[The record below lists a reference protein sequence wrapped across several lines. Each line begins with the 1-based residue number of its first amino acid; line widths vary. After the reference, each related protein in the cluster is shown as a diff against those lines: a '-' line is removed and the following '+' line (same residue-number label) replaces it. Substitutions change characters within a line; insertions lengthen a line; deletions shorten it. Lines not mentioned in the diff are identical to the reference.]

1 MGLLQTTVIAQAQIP
16 TEPKDRYILG
26 TYHFRDLLQH
36 FEVAQPSIH
45 APNLTGD
52 PIRFGA

>member
-16 TEPKDRYILG
+16 AEPKDRYIPG
-26 TYHFRDLLQH
+26 ACHFWDLLQD
-36 FEVAQPSIH
+36 FEVAQTSIH
-45 APNLTGD
+45 APYLTGD

>member
-1 MGLLQTTVIAQAQIP
+1 MGLLQTTVIAQSQIP